1 MCSSDLTLTEVA
13 KYPALKLKDPYA
25 KKGLAPWKKWCISI
39 ALLAV
44 VAGGLYLANL
54 LAWANLPSP
63 LPCFNDEEAVV
74 EQVVEEAPVEEVAE
88 TAVVE

>member
-1 MCSSDLTLTEVA
+1 LTDVA
-13 KYPALKLKDPYA
+13 KYPTIKLKDPYA

-39 ALLAV
+39 SVLAV

-63 LPCFNDEEAVV
+63 LPCFNKEEAVV
-74 EQVVEEAPVEEVAE
+74 EQVVEEAPVEEAVPAE
-88 TAVVE
+88 VVE